1 MKPGFFYIVILLFLV
16 PLFFMHADKDGAD
29 MTLETDCVIENT
41 AFKGGEKM
49 VYKAYYNWQFV
60 WIPAG
65 EAEFNIK
72 ENKDTY
78 EITVVG
84 KTYRSYDAF
93 FRVRDYFHSV
103 IDKKTMYPRY
113 FVRIVEEG
121 KYRKFDSL
129 IFRQDQLT
137 AISFNGRNRET
148 AKRKTIIIHQ
158 CTHDLLSVLYFMRNI
173 NISNYKPGDM
183 IPTKIL
189 FDETIYPIK
198 VRYEGKYK
206 DFEIKDLGTFNTIKV
221 IPDLVTG
228 NVFKDGNRM
237 NVWVSNDGNKLPLLI
252 ESPLSVGSAKA
263 VLKSYSGLR
272 YKLDIPEDK

>member
-1 MKPGFFYIVILLFLV
+1 M
-16 PLFFMHADKDGAD
+16 AR
-29 MTLETDCVIENT
+29 
-41 AFKGGEKM
+41 KM

-93 FRVRDYFHSV
+93 LGLETIFTALLIKNDVSP
-103 IDKKTMYPRY
+103 I

-137 AISFNGRNRET
+137 AISLIT
-148 AKRKTIIIHQ
+148 
-158 CTHDLLSVLYFMRNI
+158 D
-173 NISNYKPGDM
+173 
-183 IPTKIL
+183 
-189 FDETIYPIK
+189 
-198 VRYEGKYK
+198 
-206 DFEIKDLGTFNTIKV
+206 
-221 IPDLVTG
+221 VTG
-228 NVFKDGNRM
+228 KRLNVK
-237 NVWVSNDGNKLPLLI
+237 
-252 ESPLSVGSAKA
+252 PLSYISV
-263 VLKSYSGLR
+263 
-272 YKLDIPEDK
+272 P